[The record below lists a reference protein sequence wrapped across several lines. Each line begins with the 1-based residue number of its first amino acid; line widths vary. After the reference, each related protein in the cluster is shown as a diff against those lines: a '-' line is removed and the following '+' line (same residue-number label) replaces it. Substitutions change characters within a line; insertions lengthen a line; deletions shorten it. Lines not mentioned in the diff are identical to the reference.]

1 MYINSF
7 NIINFVRVV
16 NPFGY
21 FQPEVLN
28 WFTVTAYV
36 VGVNALAT
44 LPLAFM
50 PSWILIKG
58 TTVLLPS

>member
-44 LPLAFM
+44 LPLAFYAFM
-50 PSWILIKG
+50 D
-58 TTVLLPS
+58 TN